1 MEDAFIGMDAL
12 KREHAAQV
20 AAFRRWAQARDWATF
35 HASHYDWWAF
45 PVNRASRYGNRYRLT
60 PEAVK
65 ALQADTA
72 FLALWREGV
81 SLVCLAWG
89 WDLSA
94 AHWVDD
100 LEPAQRWSRWPVR
113 LYKMA
118 LSAWLFQQPEVYASL
133 RKLAQ
138 CLQITGET
146 FTYDGHDLWW
156 VFESPSRPD
165 RH

>member
-1 MEDAFIGMDAL
+1 MGDAFIGVEAL

-45 PVNRASRYGNRYRLT
+45 PVSRASRYGNRYRLT
-60 PEAVK
+60 PEAVE
-65 ALQADTA
+65 ALRSNAA

-89 WDLSA
+89 WSLTDA
-94 AHWVDD
+94 RWIEIPD
-100 LEPAQRWSRWPVR
+100 PAQRWAHWPVR
-113 LYKMA
+113 LHKMA
-118 LSAWLFQQPEVYASL
+118 HSAWLLQQTDVYASL

-138 CLQITGET
+138 YLQIGGET

-156 VFESPSRPD
+156 VFDRPD

>member
-81 SLVCLAWG
+81 SLAES
-89 WDLSA
+89 DLPGGPPIAPLSKQAGQGRGGRPSA
-94 AHWVDD
+94 
-100 LEPAQRWSRWPVR
+100 
-113 LYKMA
+113 
-118 LSAWLFQQPEVYASL
+118 
-133 RKLAQ
+133 
-138 CLQITGET
+138 
-146 FTYDGHDLWW
+146 
-156 VFESPSRPD
+156 
-165 RH
+165 